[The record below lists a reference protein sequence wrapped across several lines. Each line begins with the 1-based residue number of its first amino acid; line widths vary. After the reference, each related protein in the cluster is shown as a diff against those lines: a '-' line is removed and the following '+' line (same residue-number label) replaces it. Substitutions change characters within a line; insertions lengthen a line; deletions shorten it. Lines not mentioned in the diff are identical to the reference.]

1 MPDFQYYLDDDGVA
15 IITWNVPHKSMNTM
29 SWQSLHEMAELFEMA
44 ISDNQVK
51 GIVLTSGKP
60 DFAGGMDLNSL
71 AKVKEQAQGD
81 HSRNAFELVMR
92 FHNIFRKI
100 ELAGGDPKKSI
111 PAKPIAAA
119 LPGTAL
125 GIGYEIPLIC
135 HRIFAANNSKAIIGL
150 PEIKVGLFPGA
161 GGTTRLV
168 RRLGIINAGPYLF
181 KGKLLSPQKA
191 LQANMIDV
199 VTEPENLLEE
209 ARHWVLNAKPKALIK
224 SWDKQGFRMP
234 GGSPY
239 DSKGYMSFIGA
250 SASLSSS
257 TYRVYPAANAMLS
270 AIYEGALT
278 TFDRALEI
286 EARWFTKVLLDPSST
301 AMINSLFINK
311 KRLEKGARRPAGI
324 EVAKL
329 RKVGVVG
336 AGMMGSG
343 IALVSA
349 QSGLQVVLIDQNID
363 DAQKGLLRVV
373 KIIQK
378 QLKYGQMD
386 NDVVGETLER
396 ISTQSDFT
404 SLKDADLVIEA
415 VYEYPK
421 IKADVISRIESNT
434 DGIIASNTSTL
445 PIGGLAKVCQSPDRF
460 LGLHFFSPVDRMML
474 VEVIRGKHTSD
485 KAVAL
490 SLDYVSRIRKTP
502 IVVNDARFFYANRC
516 VIPYLNE
523 GIRMVGEGIAPA
535 LIENAAY
542 QCGMPVG
549 PLQLV
554 DETSIDLAASIANAT
569 KMALGNAYMH
579 EDADRVIFNLA
590 DLGRLGR
597 KANAGFYEYDNG
609 KRLGIWKGLKELYP
623 PLKQQPSI
631 KMVKNRLLM
640 IQAIEAV
647 RTIQEG
653 VLENVQEGNVG
664 AILGWGFAPWS
675 GGPFSWL
682 DMLGAKEA
690 LKLCEQLQKHCGTR
704 FAAPSLL
711 QDKAAS
717 GERFTHS

>member
-1 MPDFQYYLDDDGVA
+1 MPDFQYFLDDDGVS

-60 DFAGGMDLNSL
+60 DFASGMDLNSL

-100 ELAGGDPKKSI
+100 ELAGGDPRKSI

-168 RRLGIINAGPYLF
+168 RRLGLINAGPYLL

-209 ARHWVLNAKPKALIK
+209 ARKWVLNAKPEALIK

-239 DSKGYMSFIGA
+239 DAKGYMSFIGA
-250 SASLSSS
+250 SATLSSS

-278 TFDRALEI
+278 TFDRALEV
-286 EARWFTKVLLDPSST
+286 EARWFTKVLLNPSST

-311 KRLEKGARRPAGI
+311 KRLEKGASRPVGI

-329 RKVGVVG
+329 QKVGVVG

-349 QSGLQVVLIDQNID
+349 QSGLQVVLIDRNID
-363 DAQKGLLRVV
+363 DAKKGKLRVE
-373 KIIQK
+373 KILQK
-378 QLKYGQMD
+378 QVKYGRID
-386 NDVVGETLER
+386 KDVVDKTLGR
-396 ISTQSDFT
+396 ISTQSDYT
-404 SLKDADLVIEA
+404 LLKDADLVIEA
-415 VYEYPK
+415 VYEDPK
-421 IKADVISRIESNT
+421 IKADVISRIDSNT
-434 DGIIASNTSTL
+434 NGIIASNTSTL
-445 PIGGLAKVCQSPDRF
+445 PIGGLAKVCKSPDRF

-554 DETSIDLAASIANAT
+554 DETSIELAVSIAKAT
-569 KMALGNAYMH
+569 KRALGNAYMH
-579 EDADRVIFNLA
+579 EDADRVIFRLA

-609 KRLGIWKGLKELYP
+609 KRLGLWKGLKELYP
-623 PLKQQPSI
+623 PLKQQPPI
-631 KMVKNRLLM
+631 KLVKNRLLM

-653 VLENVQEGNVG
+653 VLKDVQEGDVG

-682 DMLGAKEA
+682 DMLGVKGA
-690 LKLCEQLQKHCGTR
+690 LKLCEQLQKQCGTR

-717 GERFTHS
+717 GERFTQS